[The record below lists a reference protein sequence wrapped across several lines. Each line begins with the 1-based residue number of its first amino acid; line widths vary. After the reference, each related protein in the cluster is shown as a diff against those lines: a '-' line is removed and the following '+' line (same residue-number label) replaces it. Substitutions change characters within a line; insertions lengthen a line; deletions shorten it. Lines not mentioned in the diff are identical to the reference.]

1 MNHVAKARSRIY
13 WQYRSAPKLQQ
24 WVETL
29 PALAQVEI
37 EDPLQLIVDLLD
49 IEAATGELLD
59 IIGRIV
65 GIARDYQDVV
75 DQDVEQ
81 YGAAQF
87 GGSGMQFKATAKTLT
102 QQVEDAIYRILI
114 RSQIAKNVSDGTL
127 DSIAETV
134 SFIVRADSIRVQDGQ
149 DMTFS
154 IAFGSE
160 LTGLER
166 FMLTKFDL
174 VPRPQGVKFLGFS
187 EIPSITQ
194 FNGLSA
200 VFGDKRAEFAPLYF
214 GA

>member
-114 RSQIAKNVSDGTL
+114 KAKIAKNTSDGTI
-127 DSIAETV
+127 DSIADTMSHVV
-134 SFIVRADSIRVQDGQ
+134 SASSIRLIDHQ
-149 DMTFS
+149 DMTLS